1 MEKTIICWLCGK
13 ESLKKMKSDI
23 QYWWLCDCG
32 TTTVPK
38 LFSKV
43 HISIQSCCWVNP
55 LVKVFGAYERTKGK
69 QVRG

>member
-1 MEKTIICWLCGK
+1 MGMAVKVKENICWFCGE

-32 TTTVPK
+32 ATTVPVRGK
-38 LFSKV
+38 ASDKKTLLGV
-43 HISIQSCCWVNP
+43 I
-55 LVKVFGAYERTKGK
+55 GAYDRTKGK